1 MIDDPLNRTKVKRGS
16 QLPQAK
22 LNEIDVQLVLDLV
35 LEREAL
41 KKQLKCLTNEALAE
55 KFGVH
60 QRTIDR
66 ITAGESWIH
75 VQPRQS
81 A

>member
-1 MIDDPLNRTKVKRGS
+1 MKENDGLHRLKFKRGS

-22 LNEIDVQLVLDLV
+22 LNEQDVQLVLQLV
-35 LEREAL
+35 MHRDDL
-41 KKQLKCLTNEALAE
+41 KKQLKCLTNKAIAE

-60 QRTIDR
+60 YRTIDR
-66 ITAGESWIH
+66 ITAGESWIY
-75 VQPRQS
+75 VN